1 MSRTYDHADF
11 VANPRKYKL
20 FKSADMATNLF
31 GENGADIA
39 AGTPV
44 GIKFLGVRRNQLYK
58 RDEPIY
64 EITSGAN
71 GYHVVYAN
79 ALTSFVL

>member
-1 MSRTYDHADF
+1 MTRKYDHADF
-11 VANPRKYKL
+11 LANPNKYAL
-20 FKSADMATNLF
+20 YSSADVACNLF
-31 GENGADIA
+31 GENGADVS

-64 EITSGAN
+64 QLTTG
-71 GYHVVYAN
+71 HVVYAN
-79 ALTSFVL
+79 ALNCFVL